1 MALVRMV
8 GICCGRLW
16 NRGAP
21 TFRSVAI
28 NDLGPV
34 ETNAHLMRFD
44 SVRGRFPGEVPALRR
59 SGEQHCE
66 GVDIALECTD
76 IFAARDR
83 AATLSMIPTRTGR
96 PRRMPMG
103 R

>member
-1 MALVRMV
+1 M
-8 GICCGRLW
+8 
-16 NRGAP
+16 
-21 TFRSVAI
+21 AI

-44 SVRGRFPGEVPALRR
+44 SVRGRFPGEVTSLRN

-76 IFAARDR
+76 ISTARD
-83 AATLSMIPTRTGR
+83 GR
-96 PRRMPMG
+96 RRC